1 MELNFDAILRP
12 IFEKYRDYFASEE
25 VLDTHQNYEMG
36 KLSYFVSAPKR
47 TDVVLDSASIKIW
60 NPIAPLPL
68 QIEQEMK
75 DLLISAF
82 GSK

>member
-1 MELNFDAILRP
+1 MELNLDVVLRP
-12 IFEKYRDYFASEE
+12 IFEKYKDYFASEE

-36 KLSYFVSAPKR
+36 KLSYFVSGHRRSGEAGGDGSFK
-47 TDVVLDSASIKIW
+47 VW

-75 DLLISAF
+75 ELLSKAF

>member
-1 MELNFDAILRP
+1 MELNLDAVLRP

-36 KLSYFVSAPKR
+36 KLSYFVTGHRRAGD
-47 TDVVLDSASIKIW
+47 TAGDSGFKIW

-75 DLLISAF
+75 ELL
-82 GSK
+82 SKALGDK

>member
-1 MELNFDAILRP
+1 MELNLDAILRP

-47 TDVVLDSASIKIW
+47 SNAAGAEANFQIW

-75 DLLISAF
+75 ELL
-82 GSK
+82 SKALGGK